1 MGTFGNEKNLGKR
14 LLNLK
19 EDLEAK
25 KAERQEL
32 QGELKSLIKQLKE
45 LGIDTLEEAEKEL
58 KSNEKALVE
67 MENSIKT
74 EIQNLED
81 LVNDY

>member
-1 MGTFGNEKNLGKR
+1 MGTFSNEKNLGKR

-19 EDLEAK
+19 EELETK

-45 LGIDTLEEAEKEL
+45 LGIDNVEQAEKEL
-58 KSNEKALVE
+58 KSNEIALVKMEASINEKIEE
-67 MENSIKT
+67 MENLI
-74 EIQNLED
+74 D
-81 LVNDY
+81 D

>member
-1 MGTFGNEKNLGKR
+1 MGTFSNEKNLGKR

-19 EDLEAK
+19 EELETK

-45 LGIDTLEEAEKEL
+45 LGIDNVEQAEKEL
-58 KSNEKALVE
+58 KSNDINYVLYVTT
-67 MENSIKT
+67 NSHKYSSK
-74 EIQNLED
+74 
-81 LVNDY
+81 VK

>member
-67 MENSIKT
+67 MESSINEKI
-74 EIQNLED
+74 EEMENLID
-81 LVNDY
+81 D